1 MYDIETV
8 NAFVTED
15 GQLFPTHLLAA
26 EHAKE
31 LLRAKISYFLQQ
43 QLNDVQQMAVAEA
56 SSQIVAAVMK
66 GVTTDW
72 LPVPPVTEE

>member
-1 MYDIETV
+1 MYNIETV

-26 EHAKE
+26 EHAKD
-31 LLRAKISYFLQQ
+31 LLRAKISYFLER
-43 QLNDVQQMAVAEA
+43 QLADVQQMTVVEA

-72 LPVPPVTEE
+72 LPTPPATEE